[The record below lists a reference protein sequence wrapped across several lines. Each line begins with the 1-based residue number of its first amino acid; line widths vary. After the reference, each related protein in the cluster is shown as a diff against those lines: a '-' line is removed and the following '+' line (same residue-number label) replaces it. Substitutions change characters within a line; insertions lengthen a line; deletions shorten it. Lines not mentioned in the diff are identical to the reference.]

1 MTTQRRTLDFRSF
14 DDVRAEVARLAA
26 GPYSRCG
33 KWELA
38 TTCDHLAKAF
48 ELGLGDRTI
57 AVPRFVKILGPVAG
71 PLILRRVLKKRA
83 MPTGVRAPVEFVPSE
98 NCDAREAVDRLN
110 EILRRA
116 EALPGPMPRHPF
128 FGAMTVGQWKDLML
142 IHCSHHLSF
151 LVPQ

>member
-14 DDVRAEVARLAA
+14 DDVRADVAALAA

-57 AVPRFVKILGPVAG
+57 AVPRPTALNVISTLLPWSRSATSRRIVPLTE
-71 PLILRRVLKKRA
+71 PLIRQTR
-83 MPTGVRAPVEFVPSE
+83 PCTPWGSE
-98 NCDAREAVDRLN
+98 KVTTW
-110 EILRRA
+110 
-116 EALPGPMPRHPF
+116 PF
-128 FGAMTVGQWKDLML
+128 FM
-142 IHCSHHLSF
+142 
-151 LVPQ
+151 